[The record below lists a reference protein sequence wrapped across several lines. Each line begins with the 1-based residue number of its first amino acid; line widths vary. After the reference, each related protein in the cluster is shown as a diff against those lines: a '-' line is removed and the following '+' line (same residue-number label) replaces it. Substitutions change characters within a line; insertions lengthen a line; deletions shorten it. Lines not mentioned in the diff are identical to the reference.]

1 MNTTPTSPNVIIRQ
15 MLPEDGLAFVGL
27 IDALADYENLDRPDP
42 DAKARLLADAVSER
56 PRFEVRLAEVDGVVA
71 GYAFFFMTYSSFL
84 AKPLLYLEDIFVLTE
99 HRGVGAG
106 KALFD
111 ACVIEARARGCGRME
126 WRVLTWNEPAIAFY
140 RRRGAQNLEEWH
152 TFRLD
157 GAALSGAD
165 PE

>member
-1 MNTTPTSPNVIIRQ
+1 MRTGPTSPDVIVRQ
-15 MLPEDGLAFVGL
+15 MLPKDGLAFVGL

-42 DAKARLLADAVSER
+42 DARGRLLADAFSDR

-111 ACVIEARARGCGRME
+111 ACVSEARARGCGRME

-140 RRRGAQNLEEWH
+140 LRRGAQNLEEWH

-157 GAALSGAD
+157 GEALSGVV

>member
-1 MNTTPTSPNVIIRQ
+1 MNITPTSPNVIIRQ

-42 DAKARLLADAVSER
+42 DAKARLLADAFSER

-111 ACVIEARARGCGRME
+111 ACVTEARARGCGRME

-157 GAALSGAD
+157 GAALSGSD

>member
-42 DAKARLLADAVSER
+42 DAKARLLADAFSER

-111 ACVIEARARGCGRME
+111 ACVTEARARGCGRME

-157 GAALSGAD
+157 GAALSGSD

>member
-1 MNTTPTSPNVIIRQ
+1 MNTTPTTPNVTIRQ

-27 IDALADYENLDRPDP
+27 IDALADYENLDRPDA
-42 DAKARLLADAVSER
+42 DAKARLLVDAFSER

-111 ACVIEARARGCGRME
+111 ACVTEARTRGCGRME

>member
-27 IDALADYENLDRPDP
+27 IDALADYENLDRPDA
-42 DAKARLLADAVSER
+42 DAKARLLLVGFSER

-99 HRGVGAG
+99 HRGIGAG
-106 KALFD
+106 RALFD
-111 ACVIEARARGCGRME
+111 ACVTEARARGCGRME

-157 GAALSGAD
+157 GAALSGAV

>member
-42 DAKARLLADAVSER
+42 DAKARLLADAFSER

-111 ACVIEARARGCGRME
+111 ACVTEARARGCGRME

-157 GAALSGAD
+157 GAALSGAV

>member
-1 MNTTPTSPNVIIRQ
+1 MNTTPTSPTVIVRQ
-15 MLPEDGLAFVGL
+15 MLPEDGRAFVGL

-42 DAKARLLADAVSER
+42 DAKARLLVDAFSER
-56 PRFEVRLAEVDGVVA
+56 PRCEVRLAEVDGVVA

-111 ACVIEARARGCGRME
+111 ACVREARARGCGRME

-140 RRRGAQNLEEWH
+140 LRRGAQNLEEWH

-157 GAALSGAD
+157 GDALSGAV